1 MSAKN
6 HFATLDKAIREYV
19 KSEEGQTE
27 IEEMQ
32 REMLEKLA
40 TTFLRQHARA
50 KSSLQTGSG
59 SSTVFGVKVA
69 FSYLL
74 LDVVMVVMA
83 DELEEKNSGK
93 KEPPRKRGLRESTML
108 T

>member
-1 MSAKN
+1 MTSKSY
-6 HFATLDKAIREYV
+6 FATLDKAIREYV

-27 IEEMQ
+27 IEQMQ

-50 KSSLQTGSG
+50 ISSLQTGS
-59 SSTVFGVKVA
+59 STSTVFGVKVA

-74 LDVVMVVMA
+74 LDVVMGVMA
-83 DELEEKNSGK
+83 DELEEKK
-93 KEPPRKRGLRESTML
+93 
-108 T
+108 

>member
-6 HFATLDKAIREYV
+6 HFATFDKAIREYV

-40 TTFLRQHARA
+40 TTFLRRHA
-50 KSSLQTGSG
+50 Q
-59 SSTVFGVKVA
+59 V
-69 FSYLL
+69 
-74 LDVVMVVMA
+74 
-83 DELEEKNSGK
+83 
-93 KEPPRKRGLRESTML
+93 
-108 T
+108 

>member
-6 HFATLDKAIREYV
+6 YFATLDEAIREYV

-50 KSSLQTGSG
+50 VSTLAAGSAT
-59 SSTVFGVKVA
+59 STAFGVKVV
-69 FSYLL
+69 FSDLL
-74 LDVVMVVMA
+74 LDGVMDVMA
-83 DELEEKNSGK
+83 DELEEKK
-93 KEPPRKRGLRESTML
+93 
-108 T
+108 

>member
-1 MSAKN
+1 MTSKSY
-6 HFATLDKAIREYV
+6 FATLDKAIREYV

-40 TTFLRQHARA
+40 TTFLRQHAQVQ
-50 KSSLQTGSG
+50 SSFKVRGYISPPG
-59 SSTVFGVKVA
+59 GVEVA

-74 LDVVMVVMA
+74 LDSVMDVMA
-83 DELEEKNSGK
+83 DELEEKK
-93 KEPPRKRGLRESTML
+93 
-108 T
+108 

>member
-6 HFATLDKAIREYV
+6 HFATFDKAIREYV

-40 TTFLRQHARA
+40 TTFLRRHAQVQ
-50 KSSLQTGSG
+50 SSFKVRGYISPPG
-59 SSTVFGVKVA
+59 GVEVT
-69 FSYLL
+69 FSHLL
-74 LDVVMVVMA
+74 LNSVIDVIT
-83 DELEEKNSGK
+83 DELKEKK
-93 KEPPRKRGLRESTML
+93 
-108 T
+108 

>member
-6 HFATLDKAIREYV
+6 HFATFDKATREYV

-40 TTFLRQHARA
+40 TTFLRRHA
-50 KSSLQTGSG
+50 Q
-59 SSTVFGVKVA
+59 V
-69 FSYLL
+69 
-74 LDVVMVVMA
+74 
-83 DELEEKNSGK
+83 
-93 KEPPRKRGLRESTML
+93 
-108 T
+108 